1 MLAAFE
7 IETGPLPLPPP
18 FGLGGFGLGLV
29 VPVTPQLQTLASAI
43 QTQEGYFPGSVA
55 YTNNNPGNLVYAG
68 QSGATRG
75 PNGFAVFDNYQDGLN
90 ALYNQLGLYA
100 TGACAACGGEPL
112 TIAEMA
118 AIYAP
123 AGQGSN
129 NPDVYATNMANALG
143 VTPDTLLSSAISSG
157 SAPPL
162 ASAPSTTDFAYSDS
176 SPTFN
181 VAGVDVTPPELYI
194 GAAAVLGLLFF
205 ITR

>member
-1 MLAAFE
+1 MQPAFE
-7 IETGPLPLPPP
+7 ITTGLS
-18 FGLGGFGLGLV
+18 GFGLGLV

-43 QTQEGYFPGSVA
+43 QTQEGYYPGSVA

-68 QSGATRG
+68 QPGATRG

-129 NPDVYATNMANALG
+129 NPDVYAANMAAALG
-143 VTPDTLLSSAISSG
+143 VSPDTLLGSAISG
-157 SAPPL
+157 GAAAPNPL
-162 ASAPSTTDFAYSDS
+162 TSTSTDFAYSDS
-176 SPTFN
+176 SSPS
-181 VAGVDVTPPELYI
+181 VDIAGVSVTPPELYI